1 MGTIQN
7 ISRKLFS
14 QFLDNIFENHLQT
27 FQIIQIFNR
36 PGILSCTH
44 KPFTSLPGHN
54 IRINKLDKKIIRKQW
69 KPYIY
74 YIEKLQ
80 NWQIIFAPIICFL
93 SKTRE
98 RYFRQLLLRLFIKR
112 KKKNKKQCLH
122 KSLHCTDTHNV
133 KQLSK

>member
-44 KPFTSLPGHN
+44 KSFTYMPRHN

-74 YIEKLQ
+74 YIEKL
-80 NWQIIFAPIICFL
+80 
-93 SKTRE
+93 
-98 RYFRQLLLRLFIKR
+98 
-112 KKKNKKQCLH
+112 
-122 KSLHCTDTHNV
+122 
-133 KQLSK
+133 